1 MPTPL
6 TQPCWA
12 ACDGWFQVIRLPEN
26 RGEIS
31 VCGKEGLRLRIGPA
45 RVVSPEEAA
54 TYQLIKSKRQKGM
67 GWQNPMGGAEPMAKN
82 IKYAVAGEFLLALLK
97 FLSRRVFVLLLGRA
111 YLGLNGLFADVLSML
126 SMPPFLSFLSR
137 RYLISPISR

>member
-1 MPTPL
+1 
-6 TQPCWA
+6 
-12 ACDGWFQVIRLPEN
+12 
-26 RGEIS
+26 
-31 VCGKEGLRLRIGPA
+31 
-45 RVVSPEEAA
+45 
-54 TYQLIKSKRQKGM
+54 M